1 MKKIIEFK
9 DFSFQYTAQKNPTL
23 TNINLDIYEGE
34 KILICGPSGSGKSTL
49 GNCLNGLIPFSYS
62 GKIEGSL
69 MVDGIETKNSSISE
83 LSKHIGTV
91 LQDLDGQFVGL
102 TVAEDIAF
110 SLEND
115 CVEQSE
121 MKKKVEK
128 VSKMVNINSFL
139 HHSPQELSGGQK
151 QRVSLGGT
159 IVNDVKILLFDEPL
173 ANLDPKTGKSAI
185 ELIDQITNQ
194 ENATTIIIEHRLEDV
209 LWRKVDRIILVDEGT
224 ILADLTP
231 NELLSTNL
239 LKEHGIREP
248 LYITA
253 LKHAGV
259 EVTKEINPDH
269 INNLKLNDE
278 IISKVNSWYTSTNVV
293 KPINNNIN
301 ILEVKDLHFSYL
313 EGEEVLHGVNL
324 TIKQGEMLS
333 IVGQNG
339 AGKSTLAKLIC
350 GFEKNKN
357 GKIIYEGQDITA
369 EPIRERAKHIGYV
382 MQNPNQ
388 MISQTMIFDE
398 VALGIKNSGL
408 SDEEIKEKVYKV
420 LKICGLYEFRNW
432 PINALSFGQRK
443 RMTIAAV
450 LVMGPKVIILDEPTA
465 GQDYKHYTEIMEF
478 LKELN
483 KQGITI
489 IMITHDMHLMLEYT
503 PRAVVVVDGTI
514 IKDDSA
520 SSVLCDG
527 DLVDKASLKETSL
540 FDLAKK
546 CNIDDPVKFTDCFV
560 YSDKKERNHE

>member
-1 MKKIIEFK
+1 MNKVIEFK
-9 DFSFQYTAQKNPTL
+9 DFSFRYTAQKNPTL
-23 TNINLDIYEGE
+23 KNINLSIYEGE

-49 GNCLNGLIPFSYS
+49 GNCLNGLIPFSYD
-62 GKIEGSL
+62 GVIEGSL
-69 MVDGIETKNSSISE
+69 IVDGIETKNSSISE

-115 CVEQSE
+115 CVEQE
-121 MKKKVEK
+121 VMKDKVDH
-128 VSKMVNINSFL
+128 VSRLVNINNFL

-151 QRVSLGGT
+151 QRVSLAGT

-185 ELIDQITNQ
+185 ELIDDITNKTK
-194 ENATTIIIEHRLEDV
+194 ATTIIIEHRLEDV
-209 LWRKVDRIILVDEGT
+209 LWKKVDRIILVDEGT
-224 ILADLTP
+224 VLADLTP
-231 NELLSTNL
+231 NDLLSSNIL
-239 LKEHGIREP
+239 IDHGIREP
-248 LYITA
+248 LYITCM
-253 LKHAGV
+253 KYAGV
-259 EVTKEINPDH
+259 QVTKEMNPEH
-269 INNLKLNDE
+269 INSLVLDE
-278 IISKVNSWYTSTNVV
+278 QTKDKIKNWYTNTKVEKKENSNVNV
-293 KPINNNIN
+293 
-301 ILEVKDLHFSYL
+301 LEVKDLYFSYMSN
-313 EGEEVLHGVNL
+313 EEVLHGINL

-350 GFEKNKN
+350 GFEKCKK
-357 GKIIYEGQDITA
+357 GKIYYLGKDITD

-388 MISQTMIFDE
+388 MISQNMIFDE
-398 VALGIKNSGL
+398 VALGIRNSGF
-408 SDEEIKEKVYKV
+408 SNEEVKEKVEQALKV
-420 LKICGLYEFRNW
+420 CGLYEFRNW
-432 PINALSFGQRK
+432 PISALSFGQKK
-443 RMTIAAV
+443 RMTIASV
-450 LVMGPKVIILDEPTA
+450 LVMCPKVIILDEPTA

-483 KQGITI
+483 NQGITI

-503 PRAVVVVDGTI
+503 PRAIVVVNGTI

-520 SSVLCDG
+520 SSVLCDKE
-527 DLVDKASLKETSL
+527 LVDKASLKETSL
-540 FDLAKK
+540 FELAKL

-560 YSDKKERNHE
+560 YSDKKERKHE

>member
-1 MKKIIEFK
+1 MKKVIEFK

-23 TNINLDIYEGE
+23 KNINLSVYEGE

-49 GNCLNGLIPFSYS
+49 GNCLNGLIPFSYD

-69 MVDGIETKNSSISE
+69 IVDGIETKNSSISE

-115 CVEQSE
+115 CIEQST
-121 MKKKVEK
+121 MKQKVLD
-128 VSKMVNINSFL
+128 VSKLVNIDNYL

-151 QRVSLGGT
+151 QRVSLAGT

-185 ELIDQITNQ
+185 ELIDQITTNQ
-194 ENATTIIIEHRLEDV
+194 QATTIIIEHRLEDV

-231 NELLSTNL
+231 NELLSSNL

-253 LKHAGV
+253 LKYAGV
-259 EVTKEINPDH
+259 EIKEELKPEH
-269 INNLKLNDE
+269 INSLSLNNDS
-278 IISKVNSWYTSTNVV
+278 ISKVSSWYKNTEIK
-293 KPINNNIN
+293 KPINNNQN
-301 ILEVKDLHFSYL
+301 ILEIKDLQFSYL
-313 EGEEVLHGVNL
+313 ANEEVLHGINL

-350 GFEKNKN
+350 GFEKTKT
-357 GKIIYEGQDITA
+357 GKIIYEGKDITD

-388 MISQTMIFDE
+388 MISQNMIFDE

-408 SDEEIKEKVYKV
+408 SEEEIKDRVYKV
-420 LKICGLYEFRNW
+420 LKVCGLYEFRNW
-432 PINALSFGQRK
+432 PINALSFGQKK
-443 RMTIAAV
+443 RMTIATV
-450 LVMGPKVIILDEPTA
+450 LVMGPKIIILDEPTA

-483 KQGITI
+483 EQGITI

-503 PRAVVVVDGTI
+503 PRAVVVVDGKI

-520 SSVLCDG
+520 SSVLCDKE
-527 DLVDKASLKETSL
+527 LVDKASLKETSL